1 MSIAHRKLHVR
12 HIAAMHYAYVQGIF
26 LQTAF
31 LLASRR
37 AAIRVMAEMECPPKC
52 DKTEAIQ
59 AVIQMMTEAEEA
71 EFKLEMEK
79 FVAESTVGKTAA
91 EKERWNDGWLWAK
104 KNLGLMQ
111 CAEAVG
117 WRGQGCKGC
126 KDLHDA
132 KKRALDAEVK
142 EAQDAAIA
150 IRRAMKNPRL
160 EERVQVIQGNC
171 SSSSSG
177 VLCCEECARAAS
189 G

>member
-1 MSIAHRKLHVR
+1 
-12 HIAAMHYAYVQGIF
+12 MHYAYVQGIF